1 MTVLDVAHQVGIPD
15 IFLQAMM
22 LSCRKWSALFR
33 EGVLEG
39 KVIWED
45 YVSYLTDPYGKSFS
59 FKPILSEQLL
69 RQSWSVFSKLW
80 QDDDD
85 RDFLTSMTHW
95 YLEANG
101 HSPFT
106 EGSIIMA
113 QTALELA
120 YNWLLIE
127 NKNY

>member
-1 MTVLDVAHQVGIPD
+1 M
-15 IFLQAMM
+15 F
-22 LSCRKWSALFR
+22 
-33 EGVLEG
+33 EG

-45 YVSYLTDPYGKSFS
+45 YGSYLTDPYGKSFS

-95 YLEANG
+95 YLEENG

-127 NKNY
+127 KQKLIIGQDAKNISAAR